1 MFRAKS
7 YYNQKAVDG
16 LLKEYDTI
24 TNGCYNLYTIDGSLL
39 DNHIITGENCKTAII
54 KEVYK
59 NCASS
64 VYTITMYHKIPQKYQ
79 TVIDLLESGE
89 EEKARKLFFR

>member
-1 MFRAKS
+1 MATSQTKKIIKGKRTMKI
-7 YYNQKAVDG
+7 Y
-16 LLKEYDTI
+16 
-24 TNGCYNLYTIDGSLL
+24 DGSLL
-39 DNHIITGENCKTAII
+39 DNYIITGENCKTAII